1 MSPQY
6 LGNLGGIEKRQWLD
20 TATNS
25 KNARWRDCYP
35 FADETGG
42 AVNSRLIVCVDYDK
56 IAEESDT
63 LRKPSA
69 QAQSPIQPEC
79 VLARLVTPVRT
90 WLEVSR

>member
-1 MSPQY
+1 M
-6 LGNLGGIEKRQWLD
+6 
-20 TATNS
+20 
-25 KNARWRDCYP
+25 
-35 FADETGG
+35 
-42 AVNSRLIVCVDYDK
+42 NSRLIVCVDYDK